1 MLPISFIEGKLDSQ
15 PLVHPNMEK
24 EPLKP
29 FPNDTNPETG
39 EVSGFIST
47 SYLTQDNQDLTRY
60 VLFL

>member
-47 SYLTQDNQDLTRY
+47 SYLTLKIIKI
-60 VLFL
+60 